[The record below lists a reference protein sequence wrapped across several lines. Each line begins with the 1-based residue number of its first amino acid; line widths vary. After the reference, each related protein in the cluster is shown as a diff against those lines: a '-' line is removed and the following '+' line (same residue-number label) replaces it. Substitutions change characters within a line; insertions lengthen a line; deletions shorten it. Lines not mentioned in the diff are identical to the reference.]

1 MIFELA
7 IKVIKSKEAIA
18 FRSNWEGHKFI
29 FCQIPATI
37 SANIIPSM
45 QSLPDIVKNE
55 ILKKDYAIINYIN
68 QICIFKDGHIT
79 YYTPNEE
86 DMFATDWKII
96 SDTIPC

>member
-1 MIFELA
+1 MIFEEALKA
-7 IKVIKSKEAIA
+7 VRSKKAIA
-18 FRSNWEGHKFI
+18 FRSSWEGHKFI
-29 FCQIPATI
+29 FCQIPAII
-37 SANIIPSM
+37 SANIILNM

-68 QICIFKDGHIT
+68 QICVFKDGHIT
-79 YYTPNEE
+79 YYTPNGE

>member
-1 MIFELA
+1 MKKLLKLLEV
-7 IKVIKSKEAIA
+7 KKAIA
-18 FRSNWEGHKFI
+18 FRSSWEGHKFI

-37 SANIIPSM
+37 SANIILNM

-68 QICIFKDGHIT
+68 QICVFKNGHIT
-79 YYTPNEE
+79 YYTPNGE

>member
-1 MIFELA
+1 MIFEEALKA
-7 IKVIKSKEAIA
+7 VRSKEAIA
-18 FRSNWEGHKFI
+18 FRSSWEEHKFI

-37 SANIIPSM
+37 STNIILNM
-45 QSLPDIVKNE
+45 QSLPNIVKNE

-68 QICIFKDGHIT
+68 QICVFKDGHIT
-79 YYTPNEE
+79 YYTPNGE

>member
-1 MIFELA
+1 MIFEEALKA
-7 IKVIKSKEAIA
+7 VRSKEAIA
-18 FRSNWEGHKFI
+18 FRSSWEGHTFI

-37 SANIIPSM
+37 FANIILNM

-68 QICIFKDGHIT
+68 QICVFKDGYIT
-79 YYTPNEE
+79 YYTPNGE

>member
-1 MIFELA
+1 MIFEEA
-7 IKVIKSKEAIA
+7 IKAIKSKEAIA
-18 FRSNWEGHKFI
+18 FRSSWEDDKFI

-37 SANIIPSM
+37 SANIIPNM
-45 QSLPDIVKNE
+45 QSLPNIVKNE

-68 QICIFKDGHIT
+68 QICVFKDGHIT
-79 YYTPNEE
+79 YYTPNGE